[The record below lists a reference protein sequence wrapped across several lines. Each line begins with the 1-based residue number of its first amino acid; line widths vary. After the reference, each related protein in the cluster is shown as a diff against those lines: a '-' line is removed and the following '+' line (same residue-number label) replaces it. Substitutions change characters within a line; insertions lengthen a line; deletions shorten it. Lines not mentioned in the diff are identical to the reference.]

1 MEVVRQPLPG
11 VIYGA
16 PAHYDEQVEII
27 RLLVKTLGWSWDRAR
42 RAVEKGIADKV
53 LEALR
58 ELKGKS

>member
-1 MEVVRQPLPG
+1 MIFGQELGYKGTVETR
-11 VIYGA
+11 
-16 PAHYDEQVEII
+16 YDEQVEII